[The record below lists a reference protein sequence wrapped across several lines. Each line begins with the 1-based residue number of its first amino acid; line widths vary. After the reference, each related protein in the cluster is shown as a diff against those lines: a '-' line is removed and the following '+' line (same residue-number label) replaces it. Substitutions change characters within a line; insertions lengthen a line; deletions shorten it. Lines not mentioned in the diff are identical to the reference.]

1 MIKELARLVRN
12 KIIEL
17 DNIVDEKIRKQVETE
32 LNR

>member
-12 KIIEL
+12 KIVKL
-17 DNIVDEKIRKQVETE
+17 DNIVDESIRKQVETE

>member
-17 DNIVDEKIRKQVETE
+17 DNIVDESIRKQVETE

>member
-12 KIIEL
+12 KIIKL
-17 DNIVDEKIRKQVETE
+17 DNIVDESIRKQVEAE

>member
-17 DNIVDEKIRKQVETE
+17 DNIVDESIRKQVEME

>member
-12 KIIEL
+12 KIIKL
-17 DNIVDEKIRKQVETE
+17 DNIVDESIRKQVETE